1 MKKSLLSL
9 SLLLSA
15 GMSFS
20 QIIFS
25 ENFDAGTTLP
35 AGWAQYNVDGL
46 TVNSTIETNYNFGT
60 KAWVIR
66 NNIKT
71 NVGNHA
77 VSTSWYTQAGTSN
90 DWIVSPQIAIPASG
104 FQLEFDIVAQDAN
117 YRDGYKV
124 YINTVGNTVA
134 DFGTTP
140 VLQET
145 EAPTTYTTKVIDLTP
160 YAGQSIYVA
169 IQNNSNDKFLLF
181 MDNFKVRKPSP
192 DDAILVS
199 STLNRISNINT
210 NNTLGLSIKNNG
222 SNPITSITVDWNDG
236 TAHSQTIATN
246 IAVGATASVSH
257 PTMVNYATVVEK
269 DIAITITQVNG
280 NADPIPA
287 DNVSSKVFT
296 TISQNSPKTVLIEEG
311 TGTWCGWC
319 PRGAVAMEYMSNT
332 YPNTFAGVAVH
343 NGDPMTVTAYDAAA
357 NFSGYP
363 SSNVDRVLL
372 GEDVSNTDF
381 QNSYNSRINAIV
393 PASVN
398 GTVTKTGNTVN
409 IDASATFRTNSTNAD
424 NNYRLAVIMT
434 EDGVTGTSSGYNQSN
449 YYSSTSNNIA
459 LNGAG
464 HNWQTEPN
472 PVSAANM
479 VYDHVGRALVG
490 GYNGQASS
498 IPATIADGQTV
509 NYQFTYTVPAT
520 SNISKMHAIVVLID
534 QHTGEVYNAKSIPVS
549 AAGIS
554 ENQTVSMEVYPN
566 PSSDKVTVSFEG
578 QGHYTVTINDLTG
591 RVVST
596 QQVTANGATQVT
608 VPVADLKAGNYL
620 ISVANSVGSHTQN
633 IVVE

>member
-46 TVNSTIETNYNFGT
+46 TVNNSIETNYNFGGN
-60 KAWVIR
+60 AWVIR
-66 NNIKT
+66 SNIKT

-77 VSTSWYTQAGTSN
+77 ASTSWYTPAGISN
-90 DWIVSPQIAIPASG
+90 DWIVSPQITIPASG

-181 MDNFKVRKPSP
+181 MDNFKVRKPQAN
-192 DDAILVS
+192 DAILVS
-199 STLNRISNINT
+199 STLNRYSLTNT
-210 NNTLGLSIKNNG
+210 NNTLALSVKNNG
-222 SNPITSITVDWNDG
+222 STPITSVTVDWNDG
-236 TAHSQTIATN
+236 TAHSQTITTN
-246 IAVGATASVSH
+246 IAVGATATVNH
-257 PTMVNYATVVEK
+257 PTLVNYATVVEK
-269 DIAITITQVNG
+269 NIAITITQVNG
-280 NADPIPA
+280 AADPVPA
-287 DNVSSKVFT
+287 DNVGSKAFNT
-296 TISQNSPKTVLIEEG
+296 LSQTSAKNVLIEEG

-319 PRGAVAMEYMSNT
+319 PRGAVAMDYMTNL
-332 YPNTFAGVAVH
+332 YPSTFIGIAVH
-343 NGDPMTVTAYDAAA
+343 NGDPMTVTAYDAGA
-357 NFSGYP
+357 NFGGFP
-363 SSNVDRVLL
+363 SSNVDRAIL
-372 GEDVSNTDF
+372 DATVSNSDF
-381 QNSYNSRINAIV
+381 QNNYNQRINVVV

-398 GTVTKTGNTVN
+398 GVVSGTGNNIT
-409 IDASATFRTNSTNAD
+409 IDASATFRTVFTSAD
-424 NNYRLAVIMT
+424 TKYRLAVVMV
-434 EDGVTGTSSGYNQSN
+434 EDNVKGTTSGYDQKN
-449 YYSSTSNNIA
+449 YYAGGGS
-459 LNGAG
+459 GAMG
-464 HNWQTEPN
+464 GFESLPD
-472 PVSAANM
+472 PVPAAQMTYN
-479 VYDHVGRALVG
+479 HVGRALLG

-498 IPATIADGQTV
+498 IPATIADGQTAT
-509 NYQFTYTVPAT
+509 YQFTYTIPAT
-520 SNISKMHAIVVLID
+520 SVRGNMHAVIMLID
-534 QHTGEVYNAKSIPVS
+534 QVSGEVINAKSIPAS
-549 AAGIS
+549 GAGIS
-554 ENQTVSMEVYPN
+554 ENQAVSMEVYPN

>member
-46 TVNSTIETNYNFGT
+46 TVNNSIETNYNFGGN
-60 KAWVIR
+60 AWVIR
-66 NNIKT
+66 SNIKT

-77 VSTSWYTQAGTSN
+77 ASTSWYTPAGISN
-90 DWIVSPQIAIPASG
+90 DWIVSPQITIPASG

-181 MDNFKVRKPSP
+181 MDNFKVRKPQAN
-192 DDAILVS
+192 DAILVS
-199 STLNRISNINT
+199 STLNRYSLTNT
-210 NNTLGLSIKNNG
+210 NNTLALSVKNNG
-222 SNPITSITVDWNDG
+222 STPITSVTVDWNDG
-236 TAHSQTIATN
+236 TAHSQTITTN
-246 IAVGATASVSH
+246 IAVGATATVNH
-257 PTMVNYATVVEK
+257 PTLVNYATVVEK
-269 DIAITITQVNG
+269 NIAITITQVNG
-280 NADPIPA
+280 AADPVPA
-287 DNVSSKVFT
+287 DNVGSKAFNT
-296 TISQNSPKTVLIEEG
+296 LSQTSTKNVLIEEG

-319 PRGAVAMEYMSNT
+319 PRGAVAMDYMTNL
-332 YPNTFAGVAVH
+332 YPSTFIGIAVH
-343 NGDPMTVTAYDAAA
+343 NGDPMTVTAYDAGA
-357 NFSGYP
+357 NFGGFP
-363 SSNVDRVLL
+363 SSNVDRAIL
-372 GEDVSNTDF
+372 DATVSNSDF
-381 QNSYNSRINAIV
+381 QNNYNQRINVVV

-398 GTVTKTGNTVN
+398 GVVSGTGNNIT
-409 IDASATFRTNSTNAD
+409 IDASATFRTVFTSAD
-424 NNYRLAVIMT
+424 TKYRLAVVMV
-434 EDGVTGTSSGYNQSN
+434 EDNVKGTTSGYNQTN
-449 YYSSTSNNIA
+449 YYAGGGS
-459 LNGAG
+459 GAMG
-464 HNWQTEPN
+464 GFESLPD
-472 PVSAANM
+472 PVPAAQMTYN
-479 VYDHVGRALVG
+479 HVGRALLG

-498 IPATIADGQTV
+498 IPATIADGQTAT
-509 NYQFTYTVPAT
+509 YQFTYTIPAT
-520 SNISKMHAIVVLID
+520 SVRGNMHAVIMLID
-534 QHTGEVYNAKSIPVS
+534 QVSGEVINAKSIPAS
-549 AAGIS
+549 GAGIS
-554 ENQTVSMEVYPN
+554 ENQAVSMEVYPN

-608 VPVADLKAGNYL
+608 VPVTDLKAGNYL